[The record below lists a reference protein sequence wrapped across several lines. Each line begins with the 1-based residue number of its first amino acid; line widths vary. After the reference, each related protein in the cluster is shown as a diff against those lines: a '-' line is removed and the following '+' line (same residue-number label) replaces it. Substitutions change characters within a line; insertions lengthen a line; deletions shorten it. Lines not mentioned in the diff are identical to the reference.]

1 MQLKCIL
8 STTHMK
14 GIIILLTIFFA
25 QGSYAQTMP
34 DAIVG
39 KWLKTPKED
48 LIIRVYKAG
57 NEYKGK
63 IIKEK
68 EAYKNK
74 TVGFVILENLQF
86 DNDKQTWNGGKIHD
100 PNSGKTYDAEA
111 KINEDGSLEV
121 NCYKGLKF
129 IGTKKYFKRIK

>member
-1 MQLKCIL
+1 M
-8 STTHMK
+8 
-14 GIIILLTIFFA
+14 IFIVFRGLA
-25 QGSYAQTMP
+25 TYAQTP

-57 NEYKGK
+57 SEYKGK

-68 EAYKNK
+68 QTYKNK
-74 TVGFVILENLQF
+74 SVGFVILEKLKYNS
-86 DNDKQTWNGGKIHD
+86 NKQIWKGGKIHD

-121 NCYKGLKF
+121 NCYIGMKF
-129 IGTKKYFKRIK
+129 LGTKKYFKRVI